1 MTKNIMIEGMKCEHC
16 AKFVTKAL
24 QAVDGVESVF
34 VDLAA
39 KKATVNT
46 KKDVSNDALTAAV
59 IDAGFEVVEIKD
71 V

>member
-16 AKFVTKAL
+16 AKFVAKAL
-24 QAVDGVESVF
+24 QAVDGVESVA

-39 KKATVNT
+39 KKAEVQT
-46 KKDVSNDALTAAV
+46 KANVSNDDLTAAV
-59 IDAGFEVVEIKD
+59 VESGFEVVEIKD

>member
-1 MTKNIMIEGMKCEHC
+1 MTKDILIEGMKCEHC

-24 QAVDGVESVF
+24 QAVEGVENVV
-34 VDLAA
+34 VDLTA

-46 KKDVSNDALTAAV
+46 KGNVSGDALAAAV
-59 IDAGFEVVEIKD
+59 AEAGFEVTGIKD